1 MGCAM
6 RRMTETVQ
14 AWVRQALRWRAA
26 PVVSADSPESS
37 GPELLSLGGDA
48 SGDAYVL
55 NLSTGAIDRVAPVPP
70 VRDPHSAPVHPLGQ
84 VTPALIALICERGGY
99 HTRVDA
105 LGGVTVFTGV
115 GEVLLTTLGEQ
126 SDLIMISRL
135 YPFAE
140 TTPARDRVKLVRR
153 LNRRSLVVRFDSDNG
168 LWFLAQIPLLIT
180 AGLSSAQLLATLRVF
195 VDQTRMHLDA
205 CKADRFL
212 A

>member
-1 MGCAM
+1 M
-6 RRMTETVQ
+6 RWIAEAVQ
-14 AWVRQALRWRAA
+14 GWVRSAFGRRVALAE
-26 PVVSADSPESS
+26 PVVDAV
-37 GPELLSLGGDA
+37 PELLSLGGDG

-55 NLSTGAIDRVAPVPP
+55 NLTTGAIDRVAPPPP
-70 VRDPHSAPVHPLGQ
+70 VRDPDSAPVHPLSQ

-105 LGGVTVFTGV
+105 LGGVTVFTGI
-115 GEVLLTTLGEQ
+115 GEVLLTTLGEE
-126 SDLIMISRL
+126 SDLIMLSRL

-140 TTPARDRVKLVRR
+140 TTSARDRVKLVRR

-168 LWFLAQIPLLIT
+168 LWFLAQVPLLIT
-180 AGLSSAQLLATLRVF
+180 AGLSPAQLLATLRVL

-205 CKADRFL
+205 CKADRLL

>member
-1 MGCAM
+1 MLWIA
-6 RRMTETVQ
+6 EAVQ
-14 AWVRQALRWRAA
+14 AWVRQALRRRAA
-26 PVVSADSPESS
+26 SVEGSELPETSV
-37 GPELLSLGGDA
+37 PELLSLGGDQ

-55 NLSTGAIDRVAPVPP
+55 NLSTGAIDRVPPVPP
-70 VRDPHSAPVHPLGQ
+70 VRDPDSAPVHPLSQ
-84 VTPALIALICERGGY
+84 VTPALLALICDRAGY

-105 LGGVTVFTGV
+105 LGGVTVFTGI

-126 SDLIMISRL
+126 ADLIMLSRL

-168 LWFLAQIPLLIT
+168 LWFLAQCPLLIT
-180 AGLSSAQLLATLRVF
+180 SGLSPAQLLATLRVF
-195 VDQTRMHLDA
+195 VDQTQLHMTD
-205 CKADRFL
+205 CKAYRLL

>member
-1 MGCAM
+1 M
-6 RRMTETVQ
+6 RWIAEAVQ
-14 AWVRQALRWRAA
+14 GWVRSAFGRRVSLAE
-26 PVVSADSPESS
+26 PVVDAV
-37 GPELLSLGGDA
+37 PELLSLGGDG

-55 NLSTGAIDRVAPVPP
+55 NLTTGAIDRVAPPPP
-70 VRDPHSAPVHPLGQ
+70 VRDDSAPVHPLSQ

-105 LGGVTVFTGV
+105 LGGVTVCTGV

-126 SDLIMISRL
+126 SDLIMMSRL

-195 VDQTRMHLDA
+195 VDQTQLHMTD
-205 CKADRFL
+205 CKAYRLL